1 MLNPCP
7 HQIFSHN
14 SYPALD
20 GLECLKKYLCVVSEA
35 YCVSVRDHV
44 NFACP
49 KKPRIKRAQ
58 AGTLARGYR
67 FVAQPTPEQ
76 EKLINRI
83 LGASRWVWNWGL
95 NLYLQHE
102 NAQNEKSKTGQSKT
116 DQKSGKASISKS
128 RKTKHTPLS
137 YNEVSN
143 QLTQLKKSKQ
153 TKMHNGV
160 LVHEKHWLN
169 TIPDTVLRQSLMDLG
184 NTWKAYE
191 DGKNGKRRDTPGK
204 PKFKSRTAGID
215 SATFQVDAR
224 LECKTSCIDSTNN
237 TIKIPGIEQPHNVLG
252 FKRTENILGE
262 ISSFVIAHK
271 NGQYYISLSMIN
283 IAHRDIIASKV
294 QEKNNIGSAEEN
306 TFASKFVDFPYD
318 EYPIC
323 STLNPN
329 RDGLLAID
337 MAAKWGGVAT
347 RDGKTTYQL
356 ISEEQRER
364 ATQKEH
370 NTIRFQRTQS
380 RKIEAKY
387 QEYGITREAN
397 GSWPKD
403 AGKLLAEKVAER
415 NEKHKRKRTKKI
427 LNDQS
432 LTVQEKQQKI
442 ADLTNV
448 FFIKS
453 NRQIAVEQRLSQKHT
468 LKRNYL
474 VDAIHKA
481 TTQIVREN
489 HTVVCETLNVKAML
503 EDESKHSGF
512 KKSIA
517 NTCMS
522 EIIRQ
527 LKYKSRWYGRNM
539 IFVSPWFAS
548 SQLCS
553 TQSCTYQNKELQ
565 LSTTHW
571 TCPMCGTY
579 HERNSNASFNLWFQ
593 GWHLL
598 EEFFEQN
605 STKNL
610 ADGSFVKGS
619 QGVVEKTVSIEE
631 HRAWQKATST
641 KSRRQTVSPTVA
653 RFQKAV

>member
-1 MLNPCP
+1 MLIPSP
-7 HQIFSHN
+7 HQIFAHT
-14 SYPALD
+14 SYPVLD
-20 GLECLKKYLCVVSEA
+20 GLCVKKYLCMVSEV
-35 YCVSVRDHV
+35 YCVSVRDNIDFV
-44 NFACP
+44 CP
-49 KKPRIKRAQ
+49 KKTRVKRAQ

-67 FVAQPTPEQ
+67 FIAQPTAEQ

-102 NAQNEKSKTGQSKT
+102 TSQNEKEKNKTV
-116 DQKSGKASISKS
+116 QKSGQARKS
-128 RKTKHTPLS
+128 KHTSLS

-143 QLTQLKKSKQ
+143 QLTQLKKTFQ
-153 TKMHNGV
+153 TKMRNGV

-204 PKFKSRTAGID
+204 PKFKSKTHQND

-224 LECKTSCIDSTNN
+224 VECKSSCIDSTNN
-237 TIKIPGIEQPHNVLG
+237 TIKIPGIEQPHNVLT

-271 NGQYYISLSMIN
+271 TGQYYISLSMIN

-294 QEKNNIGSAEEN
+294 HGKHNLGSAEEN
-306 TFASKFVDFPYD
+306 NLASKFVDFAYD
-318 EYPIC
+318 EYPLC
-323 STLNPN
+323 STLNPK
-329 RDGLLAID
+329 REGLLAID

-356 ISEEQRER
+356 ISEEQREK

-370 NTIRFQRTQS
+370 NTIRFQRVQS

-397 GSWPKD
+397 GAWPKD

-415 NEKHKRKRTKKI
+415 NEKHKRKRTQKI
-427 LNDQS
+427 LKNKT
-432 LTVQEKQQKI
+432 LNNTEKQQQI

-448 FFIKS
+448 FFAKS
-453 NRQIAVEQRLSQKHT
+453 QRQIVVEQRLSQTHT
-468 LKRNYL
+468 LKRNFL

-481 TTQIVREN
+481 TTHIIEQN

-522 EIIRQ
+522 EITRQ
-527 LKYKSRWYGRNM
+527 LKYKARWYGRNI

-553 TQSCTYQNKELQ
+553 TKGCTYQHTQ
-565 LSTTHW
+565 LKLSDTHW
-571 TCPMCGTY
+571 TCPMCKKR

-631 HRAWQKATST
+631 HRAWQKATSK
-641 KSRRQTVSPTVA
+641 KSRRQNVSPTVA

>member
-1 MLNPCP
+1 MLTPSP
-7 HQIFSHN
+7 HQIFSHK
-14 SYPALD
+14 SYPLLD
-20 GLECLKKYLCVVSEA
+20 NSLCMRKYLTVVSEA
-35 YCVSVRDHV
+35 YCLSVRDNV
-44 NFACP
+44 GFVCP
-49 KKPRIKRAQ
+49 KKPRVKRAQ

-67 FVAQPTPEQ
+67 FVAQPTPDQ

-95 NLYLQHE
+95 NLYLEHE
-102 NAQNEKSKTGQSKT
+102 NAHNKNEKQKNKTVE
-116 DQKSGKASISKS
+116 KSGKASTS
-128 RKTKHTPLS
+128 KTKNIALS
-137 YNEVSN
+137 YNDVSN
-143 QLTQLKKSKQ
+143 QLTQLKKTFQ
-153 TKMHNGV
+153 TKMRNGV
-160 LVHEKHWLN
+160 VVQEKHWLN

-204 PKFKSRTAGID
+204 PKFKSRTAGVD

-224 LECKTSCIDSTNN
+224 VECKTSCIDSINN
-237 TIKIPGIEQPHNVLG
+237 TIKIPGIENPHNVLA
-252 FKRTENILGE
+252 FKRTEKILGE

-283 IAHRDIIASKV
+283 IAQPDIVASKV
-294 QEKNNIGSAEEN
+294 QGKYNLGSAEESN
-306 TFASKFVDFPYD
+306 VSITFVDFPYD

-329 RDGLLAID
+329 REGLLAID

-347 RDGKTTYQL
+347 RDGKITYQL
-356 ISEEQRER
+356 LSEEQRER

-370 NTIRFQRTQS
+370 NTIRFQRVQS

-387 QEYGITREAN
+387 QEYGIKREAN
-397 GSWPKD
+397 GAWPKD
-403 AGKLLAEKVAER
+403 AGKILAEKVAER
-415 NEKHKRKRTKKI
+415 NEKHKRKRAQKI
-427 LNDQS
+427 LKDNTLS
-432 LTVQEKQQKI
+432 NAEKQQKI
-442 ADLTNV
+442 AELPNM
-448 FFIKS
+448 FFVKS
-453 NRQIAVEQRLSQKHT
+453 QRQVDVEQRLSQKHT

-517 NTCMS
+517 NTCIS
-522 EIIRQ
+522 EITRQ
-527 LKYKSRWYGRNM
+527 LKYKARWYGRNM

-553 TQSCTYQNKELQ
+553 TVGCTYQNKELQ

-571 TCPMCGTY
+571 MCPMCGTY

-598 EEFFEQN
+598 EDFFEQN

-631 HRAWQKATST
+631 HKAWRKATSK
-641 KSRRQTVSPTVA
+641 KSKETSPTVA
-653 RFQKAV
+653 RFKKAV

>member
-1 MLNPCP
+1 MLTPSP
-7 HQIFSHN
+7 YQIFSHN
-14 SYPALD
+14 CYPALD
-20 GLECLKKYLCVVSEA
+20 GLCVKKYLCVVSEV
-35 YCVSVRDHV
+35 YCVAVRDNV
-44 NFACP
+44 GFVCP
-49 KKPRIKRAQ
+49 KKPREKRAQ

-83 LGASRWVWNWGL
+83 VGASRWVWNWGL
-95 NLYLQHE
+95 NLYLEHE
-102 NAQNEKSKTGQSKT
+102 NAQNKKDQTGQSQT
-116 DQKSGKASISKS
+116 DQKSGKAS
-128 RKTKHTPLS
+128 KTKSITLS
-137 YNEVSN
+137 YNAVSN
-143 QLTQLKKSKQ
+143 RLTQLKKTKQ
-153 TKMHNGV
+153 TKMRNGV
-160 LVHEKHWLN
+160 LVQEKHWLN

-204 PKFKSRTAGID
+204 PKFKSKTNQAD

-224 LECKTSCIDSTNN
+224 IESKTSCIDHSNN
-237 TIKIPGIEQPHNVLG
+237 TIKIPGIEQPHNVLT

-262 ISSFVIAHK
+262 ISSFVIFHK
-271 NGQYYISLSMIN
+271 TGKYYISLSMIN
-283 IAHRDIIASKV
+283 IAQTDIVASKV
-294 QEKNNIGSAEEN
+294 QGKGNLNSAKNNTAV
-306 TFASKFVDFPYD
+306 SKFIDFPYD

-329 RDGLLAID
+329 REGLLAID

-356 ISEEQRER
+356 LSQEQRER

-370 NTIRFQRTQS
+370 NTVRFQRVQS
-380 RKIEAKY
+380 RKMDAQYE
-387 QEYGITREAN
+387 QYGIKREAN
-397 GSWPKD
+397 GAWPKN

-415 NEKHKRKRTKKI
+415 NDKHKRKRAKKI
-427 LNDQS
+427 LKDQS
-432 LTVQEKQQKI
+432 LTMQEKQQQI

-448 FFIKS
+448 FFTKS
-453 NRQIAVEQRLSQKHT
+453 QRQVDVEQRLSQKHT
-468 LKRNYL
+468 LKCNYL

-481 TTQIVREN
+481 TTQIVQQN

-522 EIIRQ
+522 EITRQ
-527 LKYKSRWYGRNM
+527 LKYKARWYGRNM

-553 TQSCTYQNKELQ
+553 TVGCTYQNKELQ

-619 QGVVEKTVSIEE
+619 QGVVGKKVSIEE
-631 HRAWQKATST
+631 HKAWRKATSK
-641 KSRRQTVSPTVA
+641 KSKKTSPTVA